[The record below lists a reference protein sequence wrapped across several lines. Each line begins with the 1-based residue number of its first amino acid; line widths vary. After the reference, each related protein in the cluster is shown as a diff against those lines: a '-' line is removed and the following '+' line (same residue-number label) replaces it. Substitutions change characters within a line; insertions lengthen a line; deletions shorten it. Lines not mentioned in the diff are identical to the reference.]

1 MSSSSQ
7 KSQLHALGFLILA
20 MLSVQ
25 SSASLAKVLFQNFPV
40 LTVSAM
46 RLCIGAFILA
56 FIFQIW
62 KINFSQV
69 RWKAILSYGFA
80 LAGMNALFYLSLERL
95 PIGIAVAFEFIG
107 PLSVALYHAK
117 QKYDFVWVTFAIIG
131 LILLFPFNQAH
142 SLDWIGVLFAMSA
155 GACWALYIIAGQK
168 PSGIS
173 GNHTVCLGMTV
184 GACILLPITF
194 F

>member
-1 MSSSSQ
+1 MYRGIYF
-7 KSQLHALGFLILA
+7 GFH
-20 MLSVQ
+20 
-25 SSASLAKVLFQNFPV
+25 
-40 LTVSAM
+40 
-46 RLCIGAFILA
+46 
-56 FIFQIW
+56 FQIW

-142 SLDWIGVLFAMSA
+142 SLDWIESYLR
-155 GACWALYIIAGQK
+155 
-168 PSGIS
+168 
-173 GNHTVCLGMTV
+173 
-184 GACILLPITF
+184 
-194 F
+194 

>member
-1 MSSSSQ
+1 MSSPSQ

-46 RLCIGAFILA
+46 RLCMGAFILA

-117 QKYDFVWVTFAIIG
+117 QNMILSGSLSQLLVSFYYFLLTKHIVWTG
-131 LILLFPFNQAH
+131 SESYLR
-142 SLDWIGVLFAMSA
+142 
-155 GACWALYIIAGQK
+155 
-168 PSGIS
+168 
-173 GNHTVCLGMTV
+173 
-184 GACILLPITF
+184 
-194 F
+194 